1 MAGDRTLTHLATIAL
16 SELPSVEGREVLP
29 PDGHL
34 SLFADLSE
42 AGQFYEPLGP
52 DAPGRECIAVIYA
65 PGGVPTHEPSPPD
78 LGARDEH
85 DPPIVLRERR
95 VQPTARLQLRE
106 VGFGS
111 AASRFG
117 IDAVGEHVLGQLT
130 PAINGRIGHQL
141 LGFPP
146 VVQDDPRE
154 DGQVALFHIAHD
166 ADLGFDFLDAGDLL
180 FFGAPDDIRARRWD
194 RLTAWPSSC

>member
-1 MAGDRTLTHLATIAL
+1 MLPTLSDR
-16 SELPSVEGREVLP
+16 
-29 PDGHL
+29 
-34 SLFADLSE
+34 
-42 AGQFYEPLGP
+42 
-52 DAPGRECIAVIYA
+52 DA
-65 PGGVPTHEPSPPD
+65 
-78 LGARDEH
+78 
-85 DPPIVLRERR
+85 
-95 VQPTARLQLRE
+95 
-106 VGFGS
+106 
-111 AASRFG
+111 
-117 IDAVGEHVLGQLT
+117 AVGEHVLGRLT

-180 FFGAPDDIRARRWD
+180 FFGASDDIRARRWD